1 MRRLKFRIGKL
12 VPAIAVGLMV
22 SGCASAPAIRVSDA
36 DGVESISAIAMGCNK
51 PFELTQDCT
60 IWSGPTKKIS
70 VDGHPV
76 KVAGSSDGTITVMF
90 GGGTAKSTQ
99 NSNVGYE
106 LLKKALIQRGYVIS
120 SVTPIESGGIMFGY
134 AIETS
139 EPSYRLWDEFAIE

>member
-1 MRRLKFRIGKL
+1 MKGLKCRIVKL
-12 VPAIAVGLMV
+12 VLATAAGLMV
-22 SGCASAPAIRVSDA
+22 SGCASSPAIRVSDA
-36 DGVESISAIAMGCNK
+36 DGVESVSAIAMGCNK

-76 KVAGSSDGTITVMF
+76 KVAGNSDGTITVMF

-99 NSNVGYE
+99 NSNLGFE
-106 LLKKALIQRGYVIS
+106 LLKKALVERGYVIS
-120 SVTPIESGGIMFGY
+120 SVTPIESAGMMFGY

-139 EPSYRLWDEFAIE
+139 EPSYQLWDEFAVE